1 MGQRIVH
8 GIFSWFV
15 CSNFLRSKIGLPTTL
30 RRVMKY
36 VFDEFL
42 EIFFVVHRPVF
53 ESGVVFWF
61 WRLISLDSK
70 CRLIRWFFDQ
80 RWKGEMNMRF
90 FFWNFCLFGNWINS
104 ILNFFYL
111 LNKIDDSLCLR
122 IFYFR
127 VKIVFDIIQFLILI
141 LW

>member
-53 ESGVVFWF
+53 WIWRGFLVLTFNFARFQVSIDSLVF
-61 WRLISLDSK
+61 RS
-70 CRLIRWFFDQ
+70 
-80 RWKGEMNMRF
+80 EMEGWNEYFF